1 MRTGICVLA
10 AAVTAGLG
18 LPAGAHELTFNECVE
33 GSDFIMHAAQSRDYG
48 LSREAFITRMQGD
61 LLAIQSV
68 PRELRWFVQDE
79 EDEALLVA
87 HAERVFDAPQAPH
100 VHQAD
105 FLDSCA
111 ARMSQQSQA
120 REAVRAARAEDR

>member
-10 AAVTAGLG
+10 AVVTTGFA
-18 LPAGAHELTFNECVE
+18 LPASAHDLTFNECVE

-48 LSREAFITRMQGD
+48 LSRDEFIGRMQGD

-87 HAERVFDAPQAPH
+87 HAERVFDAPQEPQ
-100 VHQAD
+100 VHQTEFLNQCMERIALQSEKRDPVKAAD
-105 FLDSCA
+105 
-111 ARMSQQSQA
+111 
-120 REAVRAARAEDR
+120 ARAQ